1 MSGDWPILI
10 FLSMHFPVNER
21 KCAKFQAS
29 QTQPIE
35 ICPFKLDF
43 PPKKAPVI
51 FPQNNI
57 FYILETNPSSGGWSY
72 EFRL

>member
-10 FLSMHFPVNER
+10 FPSMHFPVNER

-51 FPQNNI
+51 FCKSPKTTY
-57 FYILETNPSSGGWSY
+57 FT
-72 EFRL
+72 F